1 MTKYFTYPPAVYRA
15 ESAKSSKIL
24 TVWLPILVAL
34 GLFSLGWFYP
44 QLLFTWFFNEK
55 TGIAEF
61 VHTLFPFLT
70 ALIALRLMLYRFI
83 RRDVFL
89 LLWCLAMMVGGIY
102 LSGEEASWGQH
113 YVGWTTSEYWA
124 SVNDQQETNL
134 HNLSHW
140 LDQKPRLILTIGICL
155 GGLVWPYFLLNKPEI
170 MLRRFDF
177 TYPPA
182 SLVTLAALVFLSE
195 AYLYIRWLV
204 PEDFSKTFRSGEFQE
219 TFIVWFLLVYAL
231 CLLKRAKSVNH
242 D

>member
-1 MTKYFTYPPAVYRA
+1 
-15 ESAKSSKIL
+15 
-24 TVWLPILVAL
+24 
-34 GLFSLGWFYP
+34 
-44 QLLFTWFFNEK
+44 
-55 TGIAEF
+55 
-61 VHTLFPFLT
+61 
-70 ALIALRLMLYRFI
+70 MLYRFI

-231 CLLKRAKSVNH
+231 CLLKRAKSVTH